1 MKVDERLYE
10 AAKELLGL
18 HPEEAVAACYLEDGS
33 ILTGISC
40 DSPHD
45 QASLCAETG
54 PICEAHKLKKKIVS
68 SICISRDKNIP
79 EKILIYSPCGICQER
94 LFWFGEDVEVAIP
107 GKDGSTQWESVP
119 LKQVQ
124 PYWWKT
130 VKLG

>member
-1 MKVDERLYE
+1 MKVDERLYD
-10 AAKELLGL
+10 AAKELLRQ
-18 HPEEAVAACYLEDGS
+18 HPDEAVAACYLEDGQ

-54 PICEAHKLKKKIVS
+54 PICEAHKLKKNIVA
-68 SICISRDKNIP
+68 SICISYDKNTP
-79 EKILIYSPCGICQER
+79 GKILIYTPCGICQER
-94 LFWFGEDVEVAIP
+94 FFWFGENVEVAIP
-107 GKDGSTQWESVP
+107 KNGESAKWESVP

-124 PYWWKT
+124 PYWWKS